1 MATKFDLE
9 EKDTLDLIIKN
20 KLFVRHLRENG
31 IDGFEVNKIL
41 RDSHG
46 LKSEIPISIS
56 KQEAA
61 AQRQINYAMRWTKN
75 LISNQIIED
84 EEIKFLVKIYNRL
97 YQAQRIWEKGGKG
110 GTVIKWKLGEGEGK
124 AKSFKQMIGLRIVSL
139 YKYIKPFC
147 RKNGQQRLAY
157 IQTDIFKLIAELFKV
172 AQQTN
177 FTDKQIK
184 TFYNNN
190 K

>member
-84 EEIKFLVKIYNRL
+84 EEIYN
-97 YQAQRIWEKGGKG
+97 
-110 GTVIKWKLGEGEGK
+110 
-124 AKSFKQMIGLRIVSL
+124 
-139 YKYIKPFC
+139 
-147 RKNGQQRLAY
+147 
-157 IQTDIFKLIAELFKV
+157 
-172 AQQTN
+172 
-177 FTDKQIK
+177 
-184 TFYNNN
+184 
-190 K
+190 